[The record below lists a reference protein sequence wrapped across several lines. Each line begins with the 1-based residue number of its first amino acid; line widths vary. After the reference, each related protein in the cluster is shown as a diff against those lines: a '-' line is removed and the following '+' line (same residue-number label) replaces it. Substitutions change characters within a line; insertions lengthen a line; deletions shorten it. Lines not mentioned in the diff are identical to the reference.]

1 IKGILPP
8 GDRAGGSAPRA
19 PLASPAAAIVS
30 APSAPAR
37 TLRLRPRRPPCALR
51 LAGPTRLFP
60 QPEMRTTC
68 RPEIA
73 ASSLLTLGFITL
85 QEEPSQGAV
94 LSLCRVY
101 RPSLPFALKRFHRRS
116 S

>member
-1 IKGILPP
+1 
-8 GDRAGGSAPRA
+8 
-19 PLASPAAAIVS
+19 
-30 APSAPAR
+30 
-37 TLRLRPRRPPCALR
+37 
-51 LAGPTRLFP
+51 
-60 QPEMRTTC
+60 MRTAC

-101 RPSLPFALKRFHRRS
+101 RLSLPFALKRFHRRFS
-116 S
+116 